1 MTFKH
6 TKDGMLYVPGELNEF
21 VLAKEIKE
29 EIWSRIRSATNM
41 IEYHKDKEDNF
52 AKEQVYTYEQ
62 IIETLKS
69 LQEML

>member
-52 AKEQVYTYEQ
+52 AKEQVYTYEH